1 MPYRVEVSPA
11 AGRDLRRL
19 PPDVRARLETVV
31 MALADEPRPPG
42 VRKIQGEEQAHR
54 VRLGDYRVVYDVHDA
69 EKLVAILHV
78 GRRNERTYRR

>member
-42 VRKIQGEEQAHR
+42 VRKIQGEEQARR
-54 VRLGDYRVVYDVHDA
+54 VRLGDHRVVYDVLDA
-69 EKLVAILHV
+69 EKLVVILHV